1 MNTLLMIQPAIDCA
15 PSKTLVELRS
25 QMPTPIARRYQSR
38 VVSAALSPSA
48 TPTEPVSSASRG

>member
-1 MNTLLMIQPAIDCA
+1 VKTLLSTQPARDCA

-25 QMPTPIARRYQSR
+25 QMPTPIARRYESR
-38 VVSAALSPSA
+38 VVSAALSARA